1 MGWSHQYLPSV
12 NILTWITISSF
23 QHEEDS
29 SHWSNP
35 HRNKKSPH
43 FMLRNSFKDWYFDTK
58 KMVITRTVTDYSLAW
73 WIFISSVSLIYLHH
87 STRFTFLH
95 STTFT
100 FLSLP
105 MCIFTV
111 LLWWTCFYAFNNS
124 FGLKQPSI
132 RTSKTHCNDRAKISS
147 FAFSHCI
154 SYAISFLNTENTSQ
168 KDKMNSTVKKKK
180 KQEKLL
186 SFQSKSMKMC
196 VCVCGNAWTHAYFYH
211 LL

>member
-1 MGWSHQYLPSV
+1 M

-43 FMLRNSFKDWYFDTK
+43 FMLRNSFKAWYFDTK
-58 KMVITRTVTDYSLAW
+58 KMVITRTVTDYSLAR
-73 WIFISSVSLIYLHH
+73 WIFISSVSLIYSHH

-100 FLSLP
+100 FLALP
-105 MCIFTV
+105 ICIFTV
-111 LLWWTCFYAFNNS
+111 LLWWTCFYAMNNS

-132 RTSKTHCNDRAKISS
+132 RTSKNTLQWPSKDLFLCI
-147 FAFSHCI
+147 FSLH
-154 SYAISFLNTENTSQ
+154 FLRHQ
-168 KDKMNSTVKKKK
+168 
-180 KQEKLL
+180 L
-186 SFQSKSMKMC
+186 SEHWK
-196 VCVCGNAWTHAYFYH
+196 YFPERQDEFYC
-211 LL
+211 

>member
-1 MGWSHQYLPSV
+1 MGWSHQYLPSM

-43 FMLRNSFKDWYFDTK
+43 FMLRNSFKAWYFDTK
-58 KMVITRTVTDYSLAW
+58 KMVITRTVTDYSLAR
-73 WIFISSVSLIYLHH
+73 WIFISSVSLIYSHH

-100 FLSLP
+100 FLALP
-105 MCIFTV
+105 ICIFTV
-111 LLWWTCFYAFNNS
+111 LLWWTCFYAMNNS

-132 RTSKTHCNDRAKISS
+132 RTSKNTLQWPSKDLFLCI
-147 FAFSHCI
+147 FSLH
-154 SYAISFLNTENTSQ
+154 FLRHQ
-168 KDKMNSTVKKKK
+168 
-180 KQEKLL
+180 L
-186 SFQSKSMKMC
+186 SEHWK
-196 VCVCGNAWTHAYFYH
+196 YFPERQDEFYC
-211 LL
+211 